1 MSLTGW
7 SAVYARKTLRALN
20 KEKSKHVKEIRDS
33 AKYGIEDPTD
43 YRLLNVLN
51 AEIQKLET
59 DLGDRA

>member
-20 KEKSKHVKEIRDS
+20 KEKAKHVKEIRRW
-33 AKYGIEDPTD
+33 AGYGIEDPAD
-43 YRLLNVLN
+43 YRLLNALN
-51 AEIQKLET
+51 TEIKKLET